1 MSTRLRR
8 AGPGLFFRSAALAA
22 ATFLL
27 ATATGQRTA
36 RADGLAGANG
46 VAGSDGLAGESG
58 LYENWLDRTVRPG
71 EDFFRFSNGGWLK
84 AHPIPADRAYWGV
97 DTVLEQSNQTFIR
110 GLVESLSKA
119 DWPEGS
125 AQRKVADFYSSG
137 MDERAIDAAGITPLA
152 AEFTRI
158 SSIGNA
164 ADLLAELA
172 HLQTIGVAA
181 PLQIGQMQ
189 DFKDSTQVIAVAS
202 QSGLGLP
209 NRDYYLAPTFAAARA
224 DYLQHVTRMLTLLG
238 DPAALAA
245 REAKVVMA
253 LETRLAAA
261 SMSEAEQRDPTAIY
275 HPVSLEKVQAL
286 TPHLN
291 WRGLLSAVGHP
302 EIESLNVGM
311 PKFFQAVDRE
321 LTRTSL
327 GDWKIY
333 LRWQLIDAYAPYL
346 SKPFVDEDFR
356 MTAALTGAQELQ
368 ARWLRVLRAEDE
380 ALGFAIGEIYVAQRF
395 SPAAKQAATSMV
407 VRIRDALHADLDTLG
422 WMTPASRQAAQRKLE
437 LMELRVG
444 YPERW
449 RDYSGLHIDKGPYVL
464 NVLRANEFELRRE
477 LAKIGKPVDRSEW
490 YMTPQ
495 TVNAYYDPSMNS
507 LSVPAG
513 ILQPPYFDL
522 GWSDAV
528 NYGATGATIG
538 HEMTHGFD
546 DEGAKF
552 DGHGNLK
559 DWWVPADLRKFRDA
573 TRCIAEQYSKFT
585 VGGGVHVQGELVTG
599 EAAADLGGLVLAWRA
614 LHALHPSAAPG
625 AESLHALHPS
635 AAPGAESLHALHPSA
650 APGAESLHAL
660 DPPIAS
666 GAQSAAG
673 REFTPDQQFFIAYAH
688 SWASAIRPQQAEEM
702 VTTDP
707 HPPAE
712 YRTNATLANS
722 REFQAAFKIPD
733 SSPMVKKGRC
743 VIW

>member
-1 MSTRLRR
+1 MSTRLKR
-8 AGPGLFFRSAALAA
+8 PNPTVLFRSAALAA
-22 ATFLL
+22 AAFLL
-27 ATATGQRTA
+27 TAAATEEGGA
-36 RADGLAGANG
+36 RGDHLAGTEDLASTDGLYQ
-46 VAGSDGLAGESG
+46 S
-58 LYENWLDRTVRPG
+58 WLDRGVGPG
-71 EDFFRFSNGGWLK
+71 EDFFRFADGGWLK
-84 AHPIPADRAYWGV
+84 DHPIPADRAYWGV
-97 DTVLEQSNQTFIR
+97 DTVLEQANQAFIR
-110 GLVESLSKA
+110 ELVESLSKA

-137 MDERAIDAAGITPLA
+137 MDEQAVDAAGFTPLA
-152 AEFTRI
+152 PEFTRI
-158 SSIGNA
+158 SEIGSA
-164 ADLLAELA
+164 ADLLSEFAR
-172 HLQTIGVAA
+172 LQSIGVAA

-209 NRDYYLAPTFAAARA
+209 NRDYYLAATFAAARA
-224 DYLQHVTRMLTLLG
+224 DYLQHIARMLMLLG
-238 DPAALAA
+238 DPPALAV

-261 SMSEAEQRDPTAIY
+261 SMPEAEQRDPTAIY

-291 WRGLLSAVGHP
+291 WRGLLAGVGHP

-327 GDWKIY
+327 EDWKIY

-346 SKPFVDEDFR
+346 SKPFVEEDFR

-368 ARWLRVLRAEDE
+368 ARWLRVLHAEDE
-380 ALGFAIGEIYVAQRF
+380 ALGFAIGELYVAQKF
-395 SPAAKQAATSMV
+395 PSAAKQAATSMV
-407 VRIRDALHADLDTLG
+407 LRIRDALHADLDTLG
-422 WMTPASRQAAQRKLE
+422 WMTPASRQAAQRKLD

-444 YPERW
+444 YPDRW

-464 NVLRANEFELRRE
+464 NVLRANEFEQRRQ

-507 LSVPAG
+507 LNVPAG

-522 GWSDAV
+522 SWSDAV

-559 DWWVPADLRKFRDA
+559 DWWAPADLRKFREA

-585 VGGGVHVQGELVTG
+585 VGGGLHVQGELVTG

-614 LHALHPSAAPG
+614 LHALDSG
-625 AESLHALHPS
+625 TE
-635 AAPGAESLHALHPSA
+635 
-650 APGAESLHAL
+650 
-660 DPPIAS
+660 S
-666 GAQSAAG
+666 GAD
-673 REFTPDQQFFIAYAH
+673 RELTPDQQFFIAYAH
-688 SWASAIRPQQAEEM
+688 SWASAIRPQQAQEM

-743 VIW
+743 IIW

>member
-1 MSTRLRR
+1 MSTRLKR
-8 AGPGLFFRSAALAA
+8 PNLTVFPRSAVLAA
-22 ATFLL
+22 AAFLL
-27 ATATGQRTA
+27 TAAATGQGA
-36 RADGLAGANG
+36 APGDGLASADGLYQ
-46 VAGSDGLAGESG
+46 S
-58 LYENWLDRTVRPG
+58 WLDRTVGPG

-97 DTVLEQSNQTFIR
+97 DTVLEQANQTFIR
-110 GLVESLSKA
+110 ELVESLSKA

-137 MDERAIDAAGITPLA
+137 MDERAVDAAGFTPLA
-152 AEFTRI
+152 PEFARI
-158 SSIGNA
+158 SEIGNA
-164 ADLLAELA
+164 GDLLAEFA
-172 HLQTIGVAA
+172 RLQAIGVAA
-181 PLQIGQMQ
+181 PLQISQMQ

-224 DYLQHVTRMLTLLG
+224 AYLPHVARMLTLLG
-238 DPAALAA
+238 DPPARAA

-261 SMSEAEQRDPTAIY
+261 SMSEAEQRDPMAIY

-291 WRGLLSAVGHP
+291 WRGLLSRVGHP

-327 GDWKIY
+327 EDWKIY

-356 MTAALTGAQELQ
+356 MTAALTGAEELQ

-380 ALGFAIGEIYVAQRF
+380 ALGFAIGEIYVAQKF
-395 SPAAKQAATSMV
+395 PPAAKQAATSMV
-407 VRIRDALHADLDTLG
+407 MRIRDALHADLDTLG
-422 WMTPASRQAAQRKLE
+422 WMTAASRQAAQRKLD

-444 YPERW
+444 YPDRW

-464 NVLRANEFELRRE
+464 NVLRANEFEQRRQ

-507 LSVPAG
+507 LNVPAG

-522 GWSDAV
+522 SWPDAV

-559 DWWVPADLRKFRDA
+559 DWWAPADLRKFRDA

-585 VGGGVHVQGELVTG
+585 VGGGLHVQGELVTG

-614 LHALHPSAAPG
+614 LHALDSR
-625 AESLHALHPS
+625 AESDA
-635 AAPGAESLHALHPSA
+635 
-650 APGAESLHAL
+650 
-660 DPPIAS
+660 D
-666 GAQSAAG
+666 

-688 SWASAIRPQQAEEM
+688 SWASAIRPQQAQEM

-707 HPPAE
+707 HPPADD
-712 YRTNATLANS
+712 RTNATLANS